1 MNARVV
7 KYNPAFLSDEE
18 LINNFVVRH
27 ADLQMIMRIINDNVT
42 DANQHVLVIGPRGS
56 GKTTLVRRVA
66 VEIGRDKELSSRWY
80 PLIFSEESY
89 EVVTAGEFWLEALF
103 HLAQQT
109 SDEKWRRTY
118 TELKKETDDQRLS
131 DRALA
136 LLCDYA
142 DSQDRRILMIVENL
156 NMLLD
161 GSISENDAWK
171 LRHTLINEKRLM
183 LLATATSRFENI
195 ENSSQA
201 MFEMFKIHELKPLE
215 DDACNMIWEWITG
228 KKLIGAQ
235 IRPIKILTGG
245 NPRLLVII
253 AKFSGHHSFG
263 KLLDDLVGLID
274 DHTEYFKSHLD
285 GLPPTERKVYLA
297 LADLWDPSTARK
309 IAAAA
314 RLDVNKTSS
323 LLGRLVGRGAVV
335 VEEQEKKTKWYMV
348 AERMYNIYYLMRRR
362 GKPADRVKAAVKF
375 MVSMYDPESATKL
388 IIEEAGGLS
397 PELCSNHYLAY
408 SEVVKAVRD
417 RQQLERIITTTPKSF
432 LESPYI
438 NDTLNGILTNNGIIK
453 HEDHRA
459 KEGGDDW
466 KKLLEI
472 VEQGN
477 TLFKAG
483 KYTDAIVK
491 LDDVI
496 EALRNSD
503 TVMSTSI
510 VATAMVNKGFTF
522 GILNRSDEEIQ
533 VYDELITLYK
543 DRSEPQIA
551 EPLAGAMVNKG
562 VALGSLNRL
571 EEEIQV
577 YDDLIALYKD
587 WSEPKIVESV
597 AGAMFNKGVALTSLN
612 RLDEAIRVYDEL
624 ITMHR
629 DRPEMQLAEN
639 VAMAMFNKGVAL
651 TSLNCLEDAT
661 QVYDELIALYKDRP
675 EMQLAEQVVK
685 AMLNKG
691 FTLGSLNRSAE
702 AIQVYDELIALY
714 KDRLEPQIAEQVV
727 KAILNKGI
735 SLGKLALYEE
745 AEKVFRKAIELNPDL
760 AMAYPKLIELLLKQ
774 RGRNE
779 ESIQIA
785 EESISRFPDDPA
797 LLNAV
802 AWAAYEYGDFSFL
815 HKAETWARSAAT
827 ISPENLNVQHTLSCI
842 LCALGK
848 GDEALEPARK
858 YIKDAAFV
866 EKTVEDAI
874 RLFIELG
881 AAGYAK
887 EALGILTD
895 SPSAKYLEPLV
906 VGLKLYLGEKIKV
919 AVEIMEV
926 ANDVVKR
933 IEELRKK
940 RIQNR

>member
-1 MNARVV
+1 MSERVV

-27 ADLQMIMRIINDNVT
+27 ADLQMIMRIISDNVT

-66 VEIGRDKELSSRWY
+66 VEIGRDKELNSRWY

-109 SDEKWRRTY
+109 SDDKWRRTY
-118 TELKKETDDQRLS
+118 AELKKETDDQRLG

-142 DSQDRRILMIVENL
+142 DSQGKRILMIVENL

-215 DDACNMIWEWITG
+215 DDECNMIWELITG
-228 KKLIGAQ
+228 KKLAGEQ

-297 LADLWDPSTARK
+297 LADLWDPSTARE

-323 LLGRLVGRGAVV
+323 LLGRLVGREAVV

-417 RQQLERIITTTPKSF
+417 RQQLERIITSTPKSF
-432 LESPYI
+432 LESPYV
-438 NDTLNGILTNNGIIK
+438 NDTLESILTISGQKIPKDSELKKVIEII
-453 HEDHRA
+453 
-459 KEGGDDW
+459 
-466 KKLLEI
+466 
-472 VEQGN
+472 EQGYELYKDRN
-477 TLFKAG
+477 
-483 KYTDAIVK
+483 YTAAIEK

-496 EALRNSD
+496 RKYKRANNIRLISEAAR
-503 TVMSTSI
+503 
-510 VATAMVNKGFTF
+510 
-522 GILNRSDEEIQ
+522 
-533 VYDELITLYK
+533 
-543 DRSEPQIA
+543 
-551 EPLAGAMVNKG
+551 
-562 VALGSLNRL
+562 
-571 EEEIQV
+571 
-577 YDDLIALYKD
+577 
-587 WSEPKIVESV
+587 
-597 AGAMFNKGVALTSLN
+597 AMFNKGVSLGALN
-612 RLDEAIRVYDEL
+612 RSEEAI
-624 ITMHR
+624 
-629 DRPEMQLAEN
+629 
-639 VAMAMFNKGVAL
+639 K
-651 TSLNCLEDAT
+651 
-661 QVYDELIALYKDRP
+661 VYDELIALYKDHSEP
-675 EMQLAEQVVK
+675 QLAEQVAR
-685 AMLNKG
+685 AMFNKG
-691 FTLGSLNRSAE
+691 VCLG
-702 AIQVYDELIALY
+702 AL
-714 KDRLEPQIAEQVV
+714 KR
-727 KAILNKGI
+727 
-735 SLGKLALYEE
+735 YEE
-745 AEKVFRKAIELNPDL
+745 AV
-760 AMAYPKLIELLLKQ
+760 
-774 RGRNE
+774 
-779 ESIQIA
+779 QIA
-785 EESISRFPDDPA
+785 EEAVERFPERPS
-797 LLNAV
+797 LLNAL
-802 AWAAYEYGDFSFL
+802 AWAFYEYGDVSIL
-815 HKAETWARSAAT
+815 DTAELLVRKAAT
-827 ISPENLNVQHTLSCI
+827 LSPESLSIQHTLSCI
-842 LCALGK
+842 LIALGK
-848 GDEALEPARK
+848 KNEALESAKK
-858 YIKDAAFV
+858 YIGDAAFV
-866 EKTVEDAI
+866 QQTMEDAI
-874 RLFIELG
+874 QLFVEFA
-881 AAGYAK
+881 AAGYA
-887 EALGILTD
+887 EQALDILTN
-895 SPSAKYLEPLV
+895 SPSVKHVEPLV

-919 AVEIMEV
+919 AVEIREV